1 MNKLKLGIN
10 PKCTNDEYHR
20 DREYLSS
27 SAMKLLYVGADLY
40 RKKYFIE
47 TESKKFNSNFEFG
60 TLIHSLILEPENIPN
75 EYAFYPGKVRAGN
88 KFKEFQKNNIGK
100 KVLTTGTFKKANALV
115 RKYKRR
121 QSYKKLFFGGQPE
134 VTACAEI
141 EGIKCKARFD
151 YINLENGRIVD
162 IKTTRF
168 KKSEYGLFNDHSV
181 KLKYSLSAALYTMIA
196 EIVYGR
202 KFEFVILAL
211 SKKDGSHFY
220 HIYKFDRHAIQLG
233 HRQIS
238 TALKTYKNDFLKI
251 AV

>member
-1 MNKLKLGIN
+1 MKLVIGEN
-10 PKCTNDEYHR
+10 PKCTNEEYHS

-40 RKKYFIE
+40 RKKYFAE
-47 TESKKFNSNFEFG
+47 TESKKSNSSFEFG
-60 TLIHSLILEPENIPN
+60 NLIHSLILEPENIHS
-75 EYAFYPGKVRAGN
+75 EYAFYPGKVRSGN
-88 KFKEFQKNNIGK
+88 KFKEFQKNNKGK
-100 KVLTTGTFKKANALV
+100 KILTISTLKKAKTLV

-121 QSYKKLFFGGQPE
+121 QSYKKLFFGGRAE
-134 VTACAEI
+134 ITACAEI

-151 YINLENGRIVD
+151 YINIERGRIID

-202 KFEFVILAL
+202 KFEFAILAL

-220 HIYKFDRHAIQLG
+220 HVYKFDPQAIKLG
-233 HRQIS
+233 RRQIS
-238 TALKTYKNDFLKI
+238 IALENYKNDFLKS